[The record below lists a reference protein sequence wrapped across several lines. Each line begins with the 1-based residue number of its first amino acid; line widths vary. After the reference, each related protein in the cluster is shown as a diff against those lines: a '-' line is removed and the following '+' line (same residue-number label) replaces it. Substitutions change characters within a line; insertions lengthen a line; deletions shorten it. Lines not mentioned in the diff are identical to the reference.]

1 MTAYGIKT
9 GNLSDDFKLF
19 HLKDKNNIKFDYH
32 YHDFNKLIIFIS
44 GNVVY
49 NIEGKA
55 YELQPWDILLV
66 PSGQVHKPLIEPI
79 TDYERIVL
87 WINNSFLEQHSSQNE
102 KLLNCFFIAK
112 NDMMHVIRPHLTS
125 LDSLKRTLSLLEK
138 EIKGSDFAGAIM
150 ANSLFV
156 QLIIS
161 INRLYIKDDGQ
172 VKKIEVQYDESILK
186 MVQYINSN
194 IEKDLSIDF
203 LSSKFFINKYYLMH
217 KFKASTGYT
226 IHNYINNK
234 RLIKA
239 TELIKSGICM
249 SEVAQLCGFNDYSS
263 FVRAFKKHFEMS
275 PKKYLKQI
283 NSLYKQIVIE
293 G

>member
-125 LDSLKRTLSLLEK
+125 LDSLKRMLSLLEK

-161 INRLYIKDDGQ
+161 INRLYIKDDEQ

>member
-9 GNLSDDFKLF
+9 GSLSNDFKLF
-19 HLKDKNNIKFDYH
+19 HLKDKSNIQFDYH

-49 NIEGKA
+49 NIEGKS

-79 TDYERIVL
+79 TEYERIVF
-87 WINNSFLEQHSSQNE
+87 WINNSFLEQHSSENE
-102 KLLNCFFIAK
+102 KLLNCFSIAK
-112 NDMMHVIRPHLTS
+112 NEMMHVIRPQLNS
-125 LDSLKRTLSLLEK
+125 LGSLKTLLSLLER
-138 EIKGSDFAGAIM
+138 ELKGRDFAGAIM

-161 INRLYIKDDGQ
+161 INRLFIKDDTQ
-172 VKKIEVQYDESILK
+172 FKKIEVQYDESILK
-186 MVQYINSN
+186 IVQYINLN
-194 IEKDLSIDF
+194 IEMDLSIEF

-226 IHNYINNK
+226 LHNYINNK

-239 TELIKSGICM
+239 TELIRDGICM
-249 SEVAQLCGFNDYSS
+249 SEVAQQCGFNDYSS
-263 FVRAFKKHFEMS
+263 FVRTFKKQFGLS
-275 PKKYLKQI
+275 PKNYLKQI

>member
-161 INRLYIKDDGQ
+161 INRLYIKDDEQ